1 MTNTTPDGAV
11 AGSSPG
17 WGVRVGWSRPVEPA
31 SAVRRADGSPIGMSR
46 YLRMR
51 PVRASIPGETAAR
64 SESGPEGDSTHDD
77 TPVTEI
83 RAFVSS
89 RQASSWLASRPT
101 VKTDGPSPT
110 WTAWSLSRF
119 DSSTVLWGVPP
130 MIRRRQSGGPN
141 VLRPHGEK
149 AVAEQVNTHAKGP
162 TGGTVW
168 SFPRDGDKRF
178 PTKSGASVR
187 RAGDHRGAGNAG
199 PTLARR
205 SGS

>member
-1 MTNTTPDGAV
+1 MTYTTPDGAV

-64 SESGPEGDSTHDD
+64 PESGPEGDLTHDD
-77 TPVTEI
+77 APVMEI

-89 RQASSWLASRPT
+89 RQASSWLASGPT

-119 DSSTVLWGVPP
+119 DSSTVLWGATRFKSPARNSTQQRLRNENSEGERLVIFFFGTTRLISSPFESLGS
-130 MIRRRQSGGPN
+130 RVEGLLGLAGG
-141 VLRPHGEK
+141 
-149 AVAEQVNTHAKGP
+149 AA
-162 TGGTVW
+162 
-168 SFPRDGDKRF
+168 
-178 PTKSGASVR
+178 
-187 RAGDHRGAGNAG
+187 
-199 PTLARR
+199 
-205 SGS
+205 